1 MTEFGVFD
9 LFRFDSFIVH
19 FSFVRF
25 HPQGAETFRIVAFQ
39 GRVGNTAIVF
49 SKHGEGAFPMTGKMD
64 RNNDFDKGRLA
75 LELPGEMHEALAKP
89 AGFCWDILA
98 SDHPGADFAEG
109 REKAV

>member
-1 MTEFGVFD
+1 
-9 LFRFDSFIVH
+9 
-19 FSFVRF
+19 
-25 HPQGAETFRIVAFQ
+25 
-39 GRVGNTAIVF
+39 
-49 SKHGEGAFPMTGKMD
+49 MTGKMD